1 MALPP
6 KDDDQPDREWW
17 RVIATRVDGL
27 WDWMHSHDAEI
38 VAYWK
43 EQWKCNK
50 DLEATVANHTEKLHA
65 LDIRV
70 GALAMKIGLV
80 SALGAI
86 VGGAVMSWLL
96 GKF

>member
-1 MALPP
+1 MAMPP
-6 KDDDQPDREWW
+6 KDDAHPDREWW
-17 RVIATRVDGL
+17 RTITTRVNEL
-27 WDWMHSHDAEI
+27 WDWMHAHDAEI
-38 VAYWK
+38 GAWWK

-50 DLEATVANHTEKLHA
+50 DMEATLADHTKQLHA

-86 VGGAVMSWLL
+86 LGGAVMSWLL